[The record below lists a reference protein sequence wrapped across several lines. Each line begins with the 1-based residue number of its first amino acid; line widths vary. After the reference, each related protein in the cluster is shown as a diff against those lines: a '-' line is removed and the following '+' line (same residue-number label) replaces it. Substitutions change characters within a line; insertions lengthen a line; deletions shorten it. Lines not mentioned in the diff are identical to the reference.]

1 MNNLFNTT
9 FEISIRVLLLL
20 SKYHQPIS
28 FERILVTDFITTY
41 GCDFEI
47 SDTNLNGDN
56 SYRFSEFIA
65 RRELIQRAIKKLV
78 LQGLIQPSKDNLGFV
93 YELSNDGKQLIPK
106 FVSVYA
112 EKYIQTANNTVE
124 YLQGKSETELLK
136 EINKRSQP
144 LEGE

>member
-41 GCDFEI
+41 GYDFEI

-56 SYRFSEFIA
+56 SYRISEFIA

-78 LQGLIQPSKDNLGFV
+78 LQGLIQPSKDKLGFV
-93 YELSNDGKQLIPK
+93 YELSDDGKQLIPK

-124 YLQGKSETELLK
+124 YLQDKSETELLK